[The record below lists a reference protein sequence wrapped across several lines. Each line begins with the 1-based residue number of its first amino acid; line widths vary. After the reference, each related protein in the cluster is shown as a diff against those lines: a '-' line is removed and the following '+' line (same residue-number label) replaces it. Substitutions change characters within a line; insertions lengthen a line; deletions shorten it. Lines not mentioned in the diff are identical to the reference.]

1 MGIKKSFN
9 SILVVLFCSLLT
21 ACLTSDEPAPVD
33 NAWYQS
39 SDQTSHKV
47 RSGETLYAVAWRY
60 DLDYRDLAKYNNL
73 SAPYMLKTGQQLT
86 LHARS
91 SYRTAV
97 ITKNSNESISPKV
110 IPAAEIKISKPSGI
124 KSALPLSNKV
134 KQQQQRPQA
143 KLSEETEGTEKF
155 EKVTGKWQW
164 PVRGSVL
171 RSYSLPEGRKGI
183 DISGQKGMSVKA
195 AGAGRIAYAGQG
207 LRGYGNLIIIKH
219 NNIFLSAYAH
229 NDKLLVKEGDP
240 VKAGQVIAEM
250 GNSDANSND
259 GKAVLHFEIRKAGKP
274 VNPLNYLP

>member
-1 MGIKKSFN
+1 MKVKNLLN
-9 SILVVLFCSLLT
+9 SILVLLLCSLLT

-39 SDQTSHKV
+39 PDQTYHKV

-86 LHARS
+86 LHVRS
-91 SYRTAV
+91 SRTDV
-97 ITKNSNESISPKV
+97 INKNSAEVISPKI
-110 IPAAEIKISKPSGI
+110 IPAAEIKISTTSGI
-124 KSALPLSNKV
+124 KPVSVLSNKV
-134 KQQQQRPQA
+134 KQQSKRRQT
-143 KLSEETEGTEKF
+143 KLPEETETAEKL
-155 EKVTGKWQW
+155 EKVTGTWQW
-164 PVRGSVL
+164 PVRGAVL
-171 RSYSLPEGRKGI
+171 RGYSLSEGRKGI
-183 DISGQKGMSVKA
+183 DISGRKGMSVKA

-219 NNIFLSAYAH
+219 NNVYLSAYAH
-229 NDKLLVKEGDP
+229 NDKLLVKEGEP

-250 GNSDANSND
+250 GNSDANNKD
-259 GKAVLHFEIRKAGKP
+259 DQAILHFEIRKAGKP